1 MSTIEE
7 TNIKIPN
14 TLFKYIE
21 EFSQTI
27 HEETQID
34 YNYLYQSI
42 YDLIVNNK
50 YVNNNEEFPSI
61 IENCPQDKISFIVLR
76 DKLTFIKSQCPF
88 CNETQ
93 HISIQKFKDSEYTTH
108 ICAKCNKQ
116 YLIKLS
122 FDDKIIN
129 YIEK

>member
-27 HEETQID
+27 HDETQID

-61 IENCPQDKISFIVLR
+61 IENCPQDKISFIVFHFIFFYPIYCLIFLVICYLVWSW
-76 DKLTFIKSQCPF
+76 KLYIVRTITIKP
-88 CNETQ
+88 NWD
-93 HISIQKFKDSEYTTH
+93 HNI
-108 ICAKCNKQ
+108 
-116 YLIKLS
+116 
-122 FDDKIIN
+122 
-129 YIEK
+129 